1 MNADLHY
8 INLLHHID
16 AFGDT
21 VFTRNAEVK
30 SSFDVPP
37 ISFCSAPLVTVR
49 KTAWRL
55 ALREMEWFL
64 SGDPQCPEYLLPWWS
79 SQLDSHGRYVAG
91 YGHQLRHWA
100 GCFDQVQHLICGLR
114 GSPGSRR
121 HILTTWHA
129 SQMATITVLNGNPN
143 TPTTC
148 HNTVSQFFLRGDLLS
163 MKTYQRSADVL
174 LGVPHNWIQSWALLL
189 WLCRQVGDS
198 VVPGQMIWQFGDAH
212 IYQERSHLEALSAIL
227 RAKPMLECRNW
238 MVYSGERG
246 RPFCAADFDICGT
259 VPDPQVTVRPKLL

>member
-8 INLLHHID
+8 INLLQHIES
-16 AFGDT
+16 FGD
-21 VFTRNAEVK
+21 VVDTRNAITK

-37 ISFCSAPLVTVR
+37 IAFCSAPLVTLR
-49 KTAWRL
+49 KTAWKM

-64 SGDPQCPEYLLPWWS
+64 TGSSKCPSDLLAWWS
-79 SQLDSHGRYVAG
+79 GQLNARGCYFAG
-91 YGHQLRHWA
+91 YGHQMRKYA
-100 GCFDQVQHLICGLR
+100 GYYDQIGALISGLR
-114 GSPGSRR
+114 SSPNSRR
-121 HILTTWHA
+121 HILTTWHPA
-129 SQMATITVLNGNPN
+129 QMAMITMLNCNPN

-148 HNTVSQFFLRGDLLS
+148 HHTMTQFFLRDGRLS

-189 WLCRQVGDS
+189 WLCRQVGEH

-212 IYQERSHLEALSAIL
+212 IYQERSHLDTLAAIL
-227 RAKPMLECRNW
+227 RAKPMLECRHW

-246 RPFCAADFDICGT
+246 DPFRAADFEICGT
-259 VPDPQVTVRPKLL
+259 VPEPQVMIRPKLL

>member
-8 INLLHHID
+8 LNLLQHID
-16 AFGDT
+16 SFGD
-21 VFTRNAEVK
+21 VVDTRNAITK
-30 SSFDVPP
+30 SSFDVMP

-49 KTAWRL
+49 KTAWKM

-64 SGDPQCPEYLLPWWS
+64 SGKSKCPADLLAWWS
-79 SQLDSHGRYVAG
+79 GQLDARGCYFAG
-91 YGHQLRHWA
+91 YGHQMRKYA
-100 GCFDQVQHLICGLR
+100 GYYDQIAALISGLR
-114 GSPGSRR
+114 SSPNSRR

-129 SQMATITVLNGNPN
+129 SQMAMITMLNNNPN

-148 HNTVSQFFLRGDLLS
+148 HHTMTQFFLRDGRLS

-189 WLCRQVGDS
+189 WLCRQVGDH
-198 VVPGQMIWQFGDAH
+198 VAPGQMIWQFGDAH
-212 IYQERSHLEALSAIL
+212 IYQERSHLETLSAIL
-227 RAKPMLECRNW
+227 RSKPMLECRHW

-246 RPFCAADFDICGT
+246 TPFRAADFEMRGT
-259 VPDPQVTVRPKLL
+259 VPEPQVMIRPKLL